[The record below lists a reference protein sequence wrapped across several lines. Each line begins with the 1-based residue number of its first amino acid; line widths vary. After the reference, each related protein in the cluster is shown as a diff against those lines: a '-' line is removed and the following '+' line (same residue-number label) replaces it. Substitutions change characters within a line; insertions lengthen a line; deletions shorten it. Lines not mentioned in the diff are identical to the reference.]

1 MTLSSPIEND
11 LDGLC
16 FRLQIGSAGGEAL
29 FQPARYLLTLING
42 DQHRRVELGYSGSRL
57 LERLL
62 QAPGEVIA
70 REDLLQYAW
79 AERVVGQGSLNQQI
93 YTLRQL
99 LGDEQKRDIIQT
111 LPRRGYLLNS
121 SALLETL
128 QPATASPAP
137 PQALPSEPAM
147 APIRHRLQLR
157 WPAALMAAG
166 TLLLCSKLASDKE
179 NDLQL
184 YATLGQLSI
193 LYVAQNPRQLAQLQH
208 LAQPAVSG
216 LAELS
221 EQPHVVTVTGT
232 GEFVQILCRNP
243 DSRQTHWLEIHQ
255 SRLSAVPEQ
264 HLRSCLI

>member
-1 MTLSSPIEND
+1 MTFSTPFDTD
-11 LDGLC
+11 LDSPC
-16 FRLQIGSAGGEAL
+16 FRLQLGGAGGEAV

-42 DQHRRVELGYSGSRL
+42 DEHKRVELGYSGSRL

-70 REDLLQYAW
+70 REELLQYAW

-128 QPATASPAP
+128 QPSATEPAP
-137 PQALPSEPAM
+137 PAIAIQREPT
-147 APIRHRLQLR
+147 PRRRLQWR
-157 WPAALMAAG
+157 WPAGLLAAG
-166 TLLLCSKLASDKE
+166 LLLLCGQLASDRE
-179 NDLQL
+179 TDLQL
-184 YATLGQLSI
+184 YATLGQLSV
-193 LYVAQNPRQLAQLQH
+193 LYMAQNPRQLTQLQH
-208 LAQPAVSG
+208 LAESAVNG

-221 EQPHVVTVTGT
+221 EQPRVVTITGT
-232 GEFVQILCRNP
+232 GEFVQMLCRNP
-243 DSRQTHWLEIHQ
+243 QSRQTRWLEVHQ
-255 SRLSAVPEQ
+255 SQLDTVPEQ
-264 HLRSCLI
+264 HLRSCLL

>member
-1 MTLSSPIEND
+1 MTLSSSLEID
-11 LDGLC
+11 LDGPC
-16 FRLQIGSAGGEAL
+16 FRLQIGGAGGEAL
-29 FQPARYLLTLING
+29 FQPARYLLILLNG
-42 DQHRRVELGYSGSRL
+42 EQQKRVELGYSGSRL

-62 QAPGEVIA
+62 QTPGEVIA

-79 AERVVGQGSLNQQI
+79 ADRVVGQGSLNQQI

-111 LPRRGYLLNS
+111 LPRRGYLLNPS
-121 SALLETL
+121 TVLETL
-128 QPATASPAP
+128 QPAATAAPAL
-137 PQALPSEPAM
+137 QA
-147 APIRHRLQLR
+147 APTAQVITKKRPGFQLR

-179 NDLQL
+179 TDLQL

-221 EQPHVVTVTGT
+221 EQPRVVTVTGI
-232 GEFVQILCRNP
+232 GEFVQVLCRNP
-243 DSRQTHWLEIHQ
+243 NSRQTHWLEIHQ

>member
-11 LDGLC
+11 LDGPC
-16 FRLQIGSAGGEAL
+16 FRLQTGSTGGEAL
-29 FQPARYLLTLING
+29 FQPARYQLTLING

-137 PQALPSEPAM
+137 PQVSPALAAV
-147 APIRHRLQLR
+147 APKRTGIGLR
-157 WPAALMAAG
+157 WPVALLATG
-166 TLLLCSKLASDKE
+166 TLLLCGKLAGDKKT
-179 NDLQL
+179 DLQS

-193 LYVAQNPRQLAQLQH
+193 LYVAQSPRQLAQLQH

-221 EQPHVVTVTGT
+221 DQPRVVTVTGT